1 MLLMEHV
8 AKVACREFPVCVSLR
23 LVTFDYVYDQ
33 KFSRKTFQEVDFSFV
48 RYIFC
53 VSCFLRN
60 LPATLVYRHCG
71 QECLAL

>member
-8 AKVACREFPVCVSLR
+8 AKVQWREFPFCVSLR
-23 LVTFDYVYDQ
+23 LVTFDYIYAQ
-33 KFSRKTFQEVDFSFV
+33 NFSRKTFQEVDFSFV

-60 LPATLVYRHCG
+60 FSGRITF
-71 QECLAL
+71 